1 MSVEK
6 IPPVGCN
13 ANKKGGA
20 QFRESYLTLNMAALD
35 QFLMHV
41 DRSIKECDGEL
52 LSELVAL
59 KDSHVFNGDA
69 ESACQVILDSPYDEM
84 LAAHIR
90 CVHSLT
96 NGHFDEAFACQ
107 TLVVQSFCKGFQA
120 QKEEN
125 WGLPVLQQV
134 VLDLRR
140 IALKAESVAK
150 ERVGVVKGKKEG
162 EILERAAEQIMSCF
176 RVCVSDSRT
185 SLDNTK
191 RWGTLGIV
199 NQLFKIYF
207 KLNKLPLCK
216 PLIRAIDSSD
226 IRDEFSISH
235 RVTYKYFVGRKA
247 MFDSEYRAASEALQ
261 FAFSHCH
268 KSCHHNKKLILT
280 YLIPLKMMF
289 GQMPRKELLDEYN
302 LLPFYDVALTVSTG
316 NLYMFA
322 KALEEHE
329 GFFIK
334 AGIYLIL
341 EKLRTVALRNLFKK
355 VWILLGRIHQLE
367 LKAFEDSLKL
377 NKEDEIDADEVECI
391 MANLIDKGKIK
402 GYISHSHQKLVV
414 SKQNPFPSLSSF

>member
-1 MSVEK
+1 SSTV
-6 IPPVGCN
+6 
-13 ANKKGGA
+13 
-20 QFRESYLTLNMAALD
+20 
-35 QFLMHV
+35 
-41 DRSIKECDGEL
+41 SIIK
-52 LSELVAL
+52 
-59 KDSHVFNGDA
+59 
-69 ESACQVILDSPYDEM
+69 
-84 LAAHIR
+84 
-90 CVHSLT
+90 
-96 NGHFDEAFACQ
+96 
-107 TLVVQSFCKGFQA
+107 SFCKGFQA

-247 MFDSEYRAASEALQ
+247 MFDSEYR
-261 FAFSHCH
+261 
-268 KSCHHNKKLILT
+268 
-280 YLIPLKMMF
+280 
-289 GQMPRKELLDEYN
+289 
-302 LLPFYDVALTVSTG
+302 
-316 NLYMFA
+316 
-322 KALEEHE
+322 
-329 GFFIK
+329 
-334 AGIYLIL
+334 
-341 EKLRTVALRNLFKK
+341 
-355 VWILLGRIHQLE
+355 
-367 LKAFEDSLKL
+367 
-377 NKEDEIDADEVECI
+377 
-391 MANLIDKGKIK
+391 
-402 GYISHSHQKLVV
+402 
-414 SKQNPFPSLSSF
+414 